1 MSYHEFWHCSPALTR
16 AYYKA
21 EQLRTQRESEYQ
33 WLQGRYIYDA
43 LCAAL
48 SNFSAGLGGKVGKA
62 QYTKEP
68 FRLTPKSEEEIEAE
82 NRRKLEAYIEELK
95 MYKVSFDAKKKEKG
109 K

>member
-1 MSYHEFWHCSPALTR
+1 MP
-16 AYYKA
+16 
-21 EQLRTQRESEYQ
+21 
-33 WLQGRYIYDA
+33 
-43 LCAAL
+43 
-48 SNFSAGLGGKVGKA
+48 KA